1 MTEEHGA
8 DERDAPSAGEDPGD
22 AGIPQDAAE
31 LIAETADLEPPVEV
45 VTVGARTEYR
55 IGGRVFAVAEGAAF
69 AADLGMEIATAA
81 LRTPDA
87 AASPRGPGWVVLG
100 AAHIDDH
107 AADRIVSWFELAR
120 RIATGRRAPG
130 DAHRA

>member
-1 MTEEHGA
+1 MTEENGG
-8 DERDAPSAGEDPGD
+8 DAPED
-22 AGIPQDAAE
+22 AAIPQDAAE

-45 VTVGARTEYR
+45 VTEGARTEYR
-55 IGGRVFAVAEGAAF
+55 IGGRVFAVAEGRTF
-69 AADLGMEIATAA
+69 AADLGLEIATAA

-87 AASPRGPGWVVLG
+87 AASPRGPGWVVLHP
-100 AAHIDDH
+100 AAIDDH
-107 AADRIVSWFELAR
+107 AADRVVSWFELAR